1 MKDKRT
7 RICKDGEPIEGKK
20 VLDMVLHRLDIR
32 PDNPKAAIGMN
43 WQDIIGMRLYP
54 HVKIIDIK
62 GSTLVLKADH
72 PSWAQITMMQQKSI
86 LASIQRKYPSLGV
99 KSLQI
104 VSV

>member
-1 MKDKRT
+1 MKDKRN

-20 VLDMVLHRLDIR
+20 VLDMVLRRLDIR
-32 PDNPKAAIGMN
+32 PENPKASIGLN
-43 WQDIIGMRLYP
+43 WQEIIGTRLYP

-72 PSWAQITMMQQKSI
+72 PSWAQITMMQQKKI
-86 LASIQRKYPSLGV
+86 LALVQRKYPSLGV

-104 VSV
+104 LSV

>member
-1 MKDKRT
+1 M
-7 RICKDGEPIEGKK
+7 
-20 VLDMVLHRLDIR
+20 LDMVLHRLDIR

>member
-43 WQDIIGMRLYP
+43 WQEIIGMRLYP
-54 HVKIIDIK
+54 HV
-62 GSTLVLKADH
+62 T
-72 PSWAQITMMQQKSI
+72 
-86 LASIQRKYPSLGV
+86 
-99 KSLQI
+99 
-104 VSV
+104 